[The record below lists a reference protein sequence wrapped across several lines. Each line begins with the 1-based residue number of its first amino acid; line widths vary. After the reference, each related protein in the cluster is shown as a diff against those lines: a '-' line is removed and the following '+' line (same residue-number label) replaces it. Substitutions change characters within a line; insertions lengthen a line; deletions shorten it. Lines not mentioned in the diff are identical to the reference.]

1 MRFDLIANFSPGETK
16 PWPRVLEMIKEQ
28 CSLAEQAG
36 FTTAWFTEHHFAH
49 NGYMNAPPNPI
60 QMATHI
66 AAHCQKLRVGT
77 APIVLPDWHPIRVA
91 EDVAM
96 LDNMT
101 LGRVDFGVAKGIN
114 ERSTIQFNRDA
125 DRRDNNKVMRLYQE
139 NLEIILKAWTNEVFT
154 HKGEFWEFPVPG
166 WQEKNRFFEPLDP
179 KYHDESGE
187 YKAMYIHPRPYTEK
201 HPPVWLMSNA
211 PPTFKLAGEKGWG
224 VISMSAGPKATLAC
238 WETYRAALSK
248 SSNREVELGEGVGVC
263 TAFYVGETMQEAIDT
278 IRPAINAYYEFL
290 GGSRPAGEWTKRGSP
305 PTFKLAGEKGWGV
318 ISMSAGPKATL
329 ACWETYR
336 AALSKSSNREVEL
349 GEGVGVCTAFYVGET
364 MQEAI
369 DTIRPAINAY
379 YEFLGGSRPAGEWT
393 KRGYLDIGE
402 EMTPVDD
409 AMDWFDFLN
418 KRGIIVVGDAEYVAD
433 RFSEK
438 QETIGLDHL
447 MLMQQYTGVPYEKI
461 LASWNRLFEKVVPRF
476 GTQSLAQK
484 REVINA

>member
-16 PWPRVLEMIKEQ
+16 PWPRVLEMINEQ

-60 QMATHI
+60 QMATHV
-66 AAHCQKLRVGT
+66 AAHCKNLRVGT

-114 ERSTIQFNRDA
+114 ERSTIQFNTNA
-125 DRRDNNKVMRLYQE
+125 DRRNNDQVMRLYQE

-179 KYHDESGE
+179 KYHDENGE
-187 YKAMYIHPRPYTEK
+187 YKAMYIHPRPYTDK
-201 HPPVWLMSNA
+201 HPPVCLMSNA

-238 WETYRAALSK
+238 WETYRDSLAK
-248 SSNREVELGEGVGVC
+248 SLNREVELGEGVGVC
-263 TAFYVGETMQEAIDT
+263 T
-278 IRPAINAYYEFL
+278 
-290 GGSRPAGEWTKRGSP
+290 S
-305 PTFKLAGEKGWGV
+305 
-318 ISMSAGPKATL
+318 
-329 ACWETYR
+329 
-336 AALSKSSNREVEL
+336 
-349 GEGVGVCTAFYVGET
+349 FYVGET

-402 EMTPVDD
+402 EMTPEDD

-418 KRGIIVVGDAEYVAD
+418 KRGIIVVGDAEYVVD

-438 QETIGLDHL
+438 QESIGLDHL
-447 MLMQQYTGVPYEKI
+447 MLMQQYTGVSYEKI
-461 LASWNRLFEKVVPRF
+461 LASWKRLFENVVPRF
-476 GTQSLAQK
+476 GTQSIAQK
-484 REVINA
+484 REAINA

>member
-290 GGSRPAGEWTKRGSP
+290 GGSRPAGEWTKRG
-305 PTFKLAGEKGWGV
+305 
-318 ISMSAGPKATL
+318 
-329 ACWETYR
+329 
-336 AALSKSSNREVEL
+336 
-349 GEGVGVCTAFYVGET
+349 
-364 MQEAI
+364 
-369 DTIRPAINAY
+369 
-379 YEFLGGSRPAGEWT
+379 
-393 KRGYLDIGE
+393 YLDVGE
-402 EMTPVDD
+402 EMTPEDD

-418 KRGIIVVGDAEYVAD
+418 KRGIIVVGDAEYVSD

-484 REVINA
+484 REAINA

>member
-16 PWPRVLEMIKEQ
+16 PWPRVLEMINEQ

-60 QMATHI
+60 QMATHV
-66 AAHCQKLRVGT
+66 AAHCKNLRVGT
-77 APIVLPDWHPIRVA
+77 APIVLPDWDPIRVA

-114 ERSTIQFNRDA
+114 ERSTIQFNTNA
-125 DRRDNNKVMRLYQE
+125 DRRNNDQVMRLYQE

-179 KYHDESGE
+179 KYHDENGE
-187 YKAMYIHPRPYTEK
+187 YKAMYIHPRPYTDK

-238 WETYRAALSK
+238 WETYRDSLAK
-248 SSNREVELGEGVGVC
+248 SLNREVELGEGVGVC
-263 TAFYVGETMQEAIDT
+263 T
-278 IRPAINAYYEFL
+278 
-290 GGSRPAGEWTKRGSP
+290 S
-305 PTFKLAGEKGWGV
+305 
-318 ISMSAGPKATL
+318 
-329 ACWETYR
+329 
-336 AALSKSSNREVEL
+336 
-349 GEGVGVCTAFYVGET
+349 FYVGET

-402 EMTPVDD
+402 EMTPEDD

-418 KRGIIVVGDAEYVAD
+418 KRGIIVVGDAEYVVD

-438 QETIGLDHL
+438 QESIGLDHL
-447 MLMQQYTGVPYEKI
+447 MLMQQYTGVSYEKI
-461 LASWNRLFEKVVPRF
+461 LASWKRLFENVVPRF
-476 GTQSLAQK
+476 GTQSIAQK
-484 REVINA
+484 REAINA

>member
-290 GGSRPAGEWTKRGSP
+290 GGSRPAGEWTKRG
-305 PTFKLAGEKGWGV
+305 
-318 ISMSAGPKATL
+318 
-329 ACWETYR
+329 
-336 AALSKSSNREVEL
+336 
-349 GEGVGVCTAFYVGET
+349 
-364 MQEAI
+364 
-369 DTIRPAINAY
+369 
-379 YEFLGGSRPAGEWT
+379 
-393 KRGYLDIGE
+393 YLDIGE

-418 KRGIIVVGDAEYVAD
+418 KRGIIVVGDAEYVVD

-438 QETIGLDHL
+438 QESIGLDHL
-447 MLMQQYTGVPYEKI
+447 MLMQQYTGVSYEKI
-461 LASWNRLFEKVVPRF
+461 LASWKRLFENVVPRF
-476 GTQSLAQK
+476 GTQSIAQK

>member
-290 GGSRPAGEWTKRGSP
+290 GGSRPAGEWTKRG
-305 PTFKLAGEKGWGV
+305 
-318 ISMSAGPKATL
+318 
-329 ACWETYR
+329 
-336 AALSKSSNREVEL
+336 
-349 GEGVGVCTAFYVGET
+349 
-364 MQEAI
+364 
-369 DTIRPAINAY
+369 
-379 YEFLGGSRPAGEWT
+379 
-393 KRGYLDIGE
+393 YLDIGE

-418 KRGIIVVGDAEYVAD
+418 KRGIIVVGDAEYVSD

>member
-16 PWPRVLEMIKEQ
+16 PWPRVLEMINEQ

-60 QMATHI
+60 QMATHV
-66 AAHCQKLRVGT
+66 AAHCKNLRVGT

-114 ERSTIQFNRDA
+114 ERSTIQFNTNA
-125 DRRDNNKVMRLYQE
+125 DRRNNDKVMRLYKE
-139 NLEIILKAWTNEVFT
+139 NLEIILKAWTNEVFS

-179 KYHDESGE
+179 KYHDENGE
-187 YKAMYIHPRPYTEK
+187 YKAMYIHPRPYTDK

-238 WETYRAALSK
+238 WETYRDSLAK
-248 SSNREVELGEGVGVC
+248 SLNREVELGEGVGVC
-263 TAFYVGETMQEAIDT
+263 T
-278 IRPAINAYYEFL
+278 
-290 GGSRPAGEWTKRGSP
+290 S
-305 PTFKLAGEKGWGV
+305 
-318 ISMSAGPKATL
+318 
-329 ACWETYR
+329 
-336 AALSKSSNREVEL
+336 
-349 GEGVGVCTAFYVGET
+349 FYVGET

-402 EMTPVDD
+402 EMTPEDD

-418 KRGIIVVGDAEYVAD
+418 KRGIIVVGDAEYVVD

-447 MLMQQYTGVPYEKI
+447 MLMQQYTGVSYEKI
-461 LASWNRLFEKVVPRF
+461 LASWKRLFENVVPRF
-476 GTQSLAQK
+476 GTQSIAQK
-484 REVINA
+484 REAINA

>member
-16 PWPRVLEMIKEQ
+16 PWPRVLEMINEQ

-60 QMATHI
+60 QMATHV
-66 AAHCQKLRVGT
+66 AAHCKNLRVGT
-77 APIVLPDWHPIRVA
+77 APIVLPDWHPIRIA

-114 ERSTIQFNRDA
+114 ERSTIQFNTNA
-125 DRRDNNKVMRLYQE
+125 DRRNNDQVMRLYQE

-179 KYHDESGE
+179 KYHDENGE
-187 YKAMYIHPRPYTEK
+187 YKAMYIHPRPYTDK

-238 WETYRAALSK
+238 WETYRDSLAK
-248 SSNREVELGEGVGVC
+248 SLNREVELGEGVGVC
-263 TAFYVGETMQEAIDT
+263 TSFYVGETMQEAIDT
-278 IRPAINAYYEFL
+278 IRPAIN
-290 GGSRPAGEWTKRGSP
+290 S
-305 PTFKLAGEKGWGV
+305 
-318 ISMSAGPKATL
+318 
-329 ACWETYR
+329 
-336 AALSKSSNREVEL
+336 
-349 GEGVGVCTAFYVGET
+349 
-364 MQEAI
+364 
-369 DTIRPAINAY
+369 Y

-402 EMTPVDD
+402 EMTPEDD

-418 KRGIIVVGDAEYVAD
+418 KRGIIVVGDAEYVVD

-447 MLMQQYTGVPYEKI
+447 MLMQQYTGVSYEKI
-461 LASWNRLFEKVVPRF
+461 LASWKRLFENVVPRF
-476 GTQSLAQK
+476 GTQSIAQK
-484 REVINA
+484 REAINA

>member
-16 PWPRVLEMIKEQ
+16 PWPRVLEMINEQ

-60 QMATHI
+60 QMATHV
-66 AAHCQKLRVGT
+66 AAHCKNLRVGT

-114 ERSTIQFNRDA
+114 ERSTIQFNTNA
-125 DRRDNNKVMRLYQE
+125 DRRNNDQVMRLYQE

-179 KYHDESGE
+179 KYHDENGE
-187 YKAMYIHPRPYTEK
+187 YKAMYIHPRPYTDK

-290 GGSRPAGEWTKRGSP
+290 GGSRPAGEWTKRG
-305 PTFKLAGEKGWGV
+305 
-318 ISMSAGPKATL
+318 
-329 ACWETYR
+329 
-336 AALSKSSNREVEL
+336 
-349 GEGVGVCTAFYVGET
+349 
-364 MQEAI
+364 
-369 DTIRPAINAY
+369 
-379 YEFLGGSRPAGEWT
+379 
-393 KRGYLDIGE
+393 YLDIGE
-402 EMTPVDD
+402 EMTPEDD

-418 KRGIIVVGDAEYVAD
+418 KRGIIVVGDAEYVVD

-438 QETIGLDHL
+438 QESIGLDHL
-447 MLMQQYTGVPYEKI
+447 MLMQQYTGVSYEKI
-461 LASWNRLFEKVVPRF
+461 LASWKRLFENVVPRF
-476 GTQSLAQK
+476 GTQSIAQK
-484 REVINA
+484 REAINA

>member
-16 PWPRVLEMIKEQ
+16 PWPRVLEMINEQ
-28 CSLAEQAG
+28 CFLAEQAG

-60 QMATHI
+60 QMATHV
-66 AAHCQKLRVGT
+66 AAHCKNLRVGT

-114 ERSTIQFNRDA
+114 ERSTIQFNTNA
-125 DRRDNNKVMRLYQE
+125 DRRNNDKVMRLYQE

-179 KYHDESGE
+179 KYHDENGE
-187 YKAMYIHPRPYTEK
+187 YKAMYIHPRPYTDK

-238 WETYRAALSK
+238 WETYRDSLAK
-248 SSNREVELGEGVGVC
+248 SLNREVELGEGVGVC
-263 TAFYVGETMQEAIDT
+263 T
-278 IRPAINAYYEFL
+278 
-290 GGSRPAGEWTKRGSP
+290 S
-305 PTFKLAGEKGWGV
+305 
-318 ISMSAGPKATL
+318 
-329 ACWETYR
+329 
-336 AALSKSSNREVEL
+336 
-349 GEGVGVCTAFYVGET
+349 FYVGET

-402 EMTPVDD
+402 EMTPEDD

-418 KRGIIVVGDAEYVAD
+418 KRGIIVVGDAEYVVD

-438 QETIGLDHL
+438 QESIGLDHL
-447 MLMQQYTGVPYEKI
+447 MLMQQYTGVSYEKI
-461 LASWNRLFEKVVPRF
+461 LASWKRLFENVVPRF
-476 GTQSLAQK
+476 GTQSIAQK
-484 REVINA
+484 REAINA

>member
-16 PWPRVLEMIKEQ
+16 PWPRVLEMINEQ

-60 QMATHI
+60 QMATHV
-66 AAHCQKLRVGT
+66 AAHCKNLRVGT

-114 ERSTIQFNRDA
+114 ERSTIQFNTNA
-125 DRRDNNKVMRLYQE
+125 DRRNNDQVMRLYQE

-179 KYHDESGE
+179 KYHDENGE
-187 YKAMYIHPRPYTEK
+187 YKAMYIHPRPYTDK

-238 WETYRAALSK
+238 WETYRDSLAK
-248 SSNREVELGEGVGVC
+248 SLNREVELGEGVGVC
-263 TAFYVGETMQEAIDT
+263 T
-278 IRPAINAYYEFL
+278 
-290 GGSRPAGEWTKRGSP
+290 S
-305 PTFKLAGEKGWGV
+305 
-318 ISMSAGPKATL
+318 
-329 ACWETYR
+329 
-336 AALSKSSNREVEL
+336 
-349 GEGVGVCTAFYVGET
+349 FYVGET

-402 EMTPVDD
+402 EMTPEDD

-418 KRGIIVVGDAEYVAD
+418 KRGIIVVGDAKYVVD

-438 QETIGLDHL
+438 QESIGLDHL
-447 MLMQQYTGVPYEKI
+447 MLMQQYTGVSYEKI
-461 LASWNRLFEKVVPRF
+461 LASWKRLFENVVPRF
-476 GTQSLAQK
+476 GTQSIAQK
-484 REVINA
+484 REAINA

>member
-290 GGSRPAGEWTKRGSP
+290 GGSRPAGEWTKRG
-305 PTFKLAGEKGWGV
+305 
-318 ISMSAGPKATL
+318 
-329 ACWETYR
+329 
-336 AALSKSSNREVEL
+336 
-349 GEGVGVCTAFYVGET
+349 
-364 MQEAI
+364 
-369 DTIRPAINAY
+369 
-379 YEFLGGSRPAGEWT
+379 
-393 KRGYLDIGE
+393 YLDIGE

-433 RFSEK
+433 RFSEN

>member
-16 PWPRVLEMIKEQ
+16 PWPRVLEMINEQ

-60 QMATHI
+60 QMATHV
-66 AAHCQKLRVGT
+66 AAHCKNLRVGT

-114 ERSTIQFNRDA
+114 ERSTIQFNTNA
-125 DRRDNNKVMRLYQE
+125 DRRNNDQVMRLYQE

-179 KYHDESGE
+179 KYHDENGE
-187 YKAMYIHPRPYTEK
+187 YKAMYIHPRPYTDK

-238 WETYRAALSK
+238 WETYRDSLAK
-248 SSNREVELGEGVGVC
+248 SLNREVELGEGVGVC
-263 TAFYVGETMQEAIDT
+263 T
-278 IRPAINAYYEFL
+278 
-290 GGSRPAGEWTKRGSP
+290 S
-305 PTFKLAGEKGWGV
+305 
-318 ISMSAGPKATL
+318 
-329 ACWETYR
+329 
-336 AALSKSSNREVEL
+336 
-349 GEGVGVCTAFYVGET
+349 FYVGET

-402 EMTPVDD
+402 EMTPEDD

-418 KRGIIVVGDAEYVAD
+418 KRGIIVVGDAEYVVD

-447 MLMQQYTGVPYEKI
+447 MLMQQYTGVSYEKI
-461 LASWNRLFEKVVPRF
+461 LASWKRLFENVVPRF
-476 GTQSLAQK
+476 GTQSIAQK
-484 REVINA
+484 REAINA

>member
-16 PWPRVLEMIKEQ
+16 PWPRVLEMINEQ

-60 QMATHI
+60 QMATHV
-66 AAHCQKLRVGT
+66 AAHCKNLRVGT

-114 ERSTIQFNRDA
+114 ERSTIQFNTNA
-125 DRRDNNKVMRLYQE
+125 DRRNNDQVMRLYQE

-179 KYHDESGE
+179 KYHDENGE
-187 YKAMYIHPRPYTEK
+187 YKAMYIHPRPYTDK

-238 WETYRAALSK
+238 WETYRDSLAK
-248 SSNREVELGEGVGVC
+248 SLNREVELGEGVGVC
-263 TAFYVGETMQEAIDT
+263 T
-278 IRPAINAYYEFL
+278 
-290 GGSRPAGEWTKRGSP
+290 S
-305 PTFKLAGEKGWGV
+305 
-318 ISMSAGPKATL
+318 
-329 ACWETYR
+329 
-336 AALSKSSNREVEL
+336 
-349 GEGVGVCTAFYVGET
+349 FYVGET

-402 EMTPVDD
+402 EMTPEDD

-418 KRGIIVVGDAEYVAD
+418 KRGIIVVGDAKYVAD
-433 RFSEK
+433 RFYEK
-438 QETIGLDHL
+438 QESIGLDHL
-447 MLMQQYTGVPYEKI
+447 MLMQQYTGVSYEKI
-461 LASWNRLFEKVVPRF
+461 LASWKRLFENVVPRF
-476 GTQSLAQK
+476 GTQSIAQK
-484 REVINA
+484 REAINA

>member
-16 PWPRVLEMIKEQ
+16 PWPRVLEMINEQ

-60 QMATHI
+60 QMATHV
-66 AAHCQKLRVGT
+66 AAHCKNLRVGT

-114 ERSTIQFNRDA
+114 ERSTIQFNTNA
-125 DRRDNNKVMRLYQE
+125 DRRNNDKVMRLYQE
-139 NLEIILKAWTNEVFT
+139 NLEIILKAWTNEVFS

-179 KYHDESGE
+179 KYHDENGE
-187 YKAMYIHPRPYTEK
+187 YKAMYIHPRPYTDK

-238 WETYRAALSK
+238 WETYRDSLAK
-248 SSNREVELGEGVGVC
+248 SLNREVELGEGVGVC
-263 TAFYVGETMQEAIDT
+263 T
-278 IRPAINAYYEFL
+278 
-290 GGSRPAGEWTKRGSP
+290 S
-305 PTFKLAGEKGWGV
+305 
-318 ISMSAGPKATL
+318 
-329 ACWETYR
+329 
-336 AALSKSSNREVEL
+336 
-349 GEGVGVCTAFYVGET
+349 FYVGET

-402 EMTPVDD
+402 EMTPEDD

-418 KRGIIVVGDAEYVAD
+418 KRGIIVVGDAEYVVD

-438 QETIGLDHL
+438 QESIGLDHL
-447 MLMQQYTGVPYEKI
+447 MLMQQYTGVSYEKI
-461 LASWNRLFEKVVPRF
+461 LASWKRLFENVVPRF
-476 GTQSLAQK
+476 GTQSIAQK
-484 REVINA
+484 REAINA

>member
-114 ERSTIQFNRDA
+114 DRSTIQFNRDA

-290 GGSRPAGEWTKRGSP
+290 GGSRPAGEWTKRG
-305 PTFKLAGEKGWGV
+305 
-318 ISMSAGPKATL
+318 
-329 ACWETYR
+329 
-336 AALSKSSNREVEL
+336 
-349 GEGVGVCTAFYVGET
+349 
-364 MQEAI
+364 
-369 DTIRPAINAY
+369 
-379 YEFLGGSRPAGEWT
+379 
-393 KRGYLDIGE
+393 YLDVGE
-402 EMTPVDD
+402 EMTPEDD

-418 KRGIIVVGDAEYVAD
+418 KRGIIVVGDAEYVSD

-484 REVINA
+484 REAINA

>member
-16 PWPRVLEMIKEQ
+16 PWPRVLEMINEQ

-60 QMATHI
+60 QMATHV
-66 AAHCQKLRVGT
+66 AAHCKNLRVGT

-114 ERSTIQFNRDA
+114 ERSTIQFNTNA
-125 DRRDNNKVMRLYQE
+125 DRRNNDKVMRLYQE

-179 KYHDESGE
+179 KYHDENGE
-187 YKAMYIHPRPYTEK
+187 YKAMYIHPRPYTDK

-211 PPTFKLAGEKGWG
+211 PSTFKLAGEKGWG

-238 WETYRAALSK
+238 WETYRDSLAK
-248 SSNREVELGEGVGVC
+248 SLNREVELGEGVGVC
-263 TAFYVGETMQEAIDT
+263 T
-278 IRPAINAYYEFL
+278 
-290 GGSRPAGEWTKRGSP
+290 S
-305 PTFKLAGEKGWGV
+305 
-318 ISMSAGPKATL
+318 
-329 ACWETYR
+329 
-336 AALSKSSNREVEL
+336 
-349 GEGVGVCTAFYVGET
+349 FYVGET

-402 EMTPVDD
+402 EMTPEDD

-418 KRGIIVVGDAEYVAD
+418 KRGIIVVGDAKYVAD

-438 QETIGLDHL
+438 QESISLDHL
-447 MLMQQYTGVPYEKI
+447 MLMQQYTGVSYEKI
-461 LASWNRLFEKVVPRF
+461 LASWKRLFENVVPRF
-476 GTQSLAQK
+476 GTQSIAQK
-484 REVINA
+484 REAINA

>member
-290 GGSRPAGEWTKRGSP
+290 GGSRPAGEWTKRG
-305 PTFKLAGEKGWGV
+305 
-318 ISMSAGPKATL
+318 
-329 ACWETYR
+329 
-336 AALSKSSNREVEL
+336 
-349 GEGVGVCTAFYVGET
+349 
-364 MQEAI
+364 
-369 DTIRPAINAY
+369 
-379 YEFLGGSRPAGEWT
+379 
-393 KRGYLDIGE
+393 YLDIGE
-402 EMTPVDD
+402 EMTPEDD

-418 KRGIIVVGDAEYVAD
+418 KRGIIVVGDAEYVSD

-484 REVINA
+484 REAINA

>member
-290 GGSRPAGEWTKRGSP
+290 GGSRPAGEWTKRG
-305 PTFKLAGEKGWGV
+305 
-318 ISMSAGPKATL
+318 
-329 ACWETYR
+329 
-336 AALSKSSNREVEL
+336 
-349 GEGVGVCTAFYVGET
+349 
-364 MQEAI
+364 
-369 DTIRPAINAY
+369 
-379 YEFLGGSRPAGEWT
+379 
-393 KRGYLDIGE
+393 YLDIGE

-418 KRGIIVVGDAEYVAD
+418 KRGIIVVGDAEYVSD

-438 QETIGLDHL
+438 QETIGLDHI

>member
-16 PWPRVLEMIKEQ
+16 PWPRVLEMINEQ

-60 QMATHI
+60 QMATHV
-66 AAHCQKLRVGT
+66 AAHCKNLRVGT

-114 ERSTIQFNRDA
+114 ERSTIQFNTNA
-125 DRRDNNKVMRLYQE
+125 DRRNNDQVMRLYQE

-179 KYHDESGE
+179 KYHDENGE
-187 YKAMYIHPRPYTEK
+187 YKAMYIHPRPYTDK

-238 WETYRAALSK
+238 WETYRDSLAK
-248 SSNREVELGEGVGVC
+248 SLNREVELGEGVGVC
-263 TAFYVGETMQEAIDT
+263 T
-278 IRPAINAYYEFL
+278 
-290 GGSRPAGEWTKRGSP
+290 S
-305 PTFKLAGEKGWGV
+305 
-318 ISMSAGPKATL
+318 
-329 ACWETYR
+329 
-336 AALSKSSNREVEL
+336 
-349 GEGVGVCTAFYVGET
+349 FYVGET

-402 EMTPVDD
+402 EMTPEDD

-418 KRGIIVVGDAEYVAD
+418 KRGIIVVGDAEYVVD

-438 QETIGLDHL
+438 QESISLDHL
-447 MLMQQYTGVPYEKI
+447 MLMQQYTGVSYEKI
-461 LASWNRLFEKVVPRF
+461 LASWKRLFENVVPRF
-476 GTQSLAQK
+476 GTQSIAQK
-484 REVINA
+484 REAINA

>member
-16 PWPRVLEMIKEQ
+16 PWPRVLEMINEQ

-60 QMATHI
+60 QMATHV
-66 AAHCQKLRVGT
+66 AAHCKNLRVGT

-114 ERSTIQFNRDA
+114 ERSTIQFNTNA
-125 DRRDNNKVMRLYQE
+125 DRRNNDQVMRLYQE

-179 KYHDESGE
+179 KYHDENGE
-187 YKAMYIHPRPYTEK
+187 YKAMYIHPRPYTDK

-238 WETYRAALSK
+238 WETYRDSLAK
-248 SSNREVELGEGVGVC
+248 SLNREVELGEGVGVC
-263 TAFYVGETMQEAIDT
+263 T
-278 IRPAINAYYEFL
+278 
-290 GGSRPAGEWTKRGSP
+290 S
-305 PTFKLAGEKGWGV
+305 
-318 ISMSAGPKATL
+318 
-329 ACWETYR
+329 
-336 AALSKSSNREVEL
+336 
-349 GEGVGVCTAFYVGET
+349 FYVGET

-402 EMTPVDD
+402 EMTPEDD

-418 KRGIIVVGDAEYVAD
+418 KRGIIVVGDAEYVVD

-438 QETIGLDHL
+438 QESIGLDHL
-447 MLMQQYTGVPYEKI
+447 MLMQQYTGVSYEKI
-461 LASWNRLFEKVVPRF
+461 LASWKRLFENVVPRF
-476 GTQSLAQK
+476 GTQSIAQK
-484 REVINA
+484 REAINA